1 MDASILRASLLSVPG
16 VVHGFTTRIGGVSQ
30 GAFSSFNLSEKVGDD
45 HQAVESNRLRLASLL
60 KRPWSEVVGINQ
72 VHGDELLVVDGSPE
86 HLPPSRTLAPEEDR
100 RFDGSI
106 TNRQDILLAVRTA
119 DCLPLLLYAP
129 DKGVVAA
136 VHAGWRGSL
145 SGIAAKAV
153 AAMKREYGCS
163 PGHMLACLGPCIGPQ
178 NFEVGEDVFAAFA
191 DRFGGE
197 VALEDS
203 RGLYVDLIRAN
214 QQHLVDAGLLAEHVE
229 SLNLC
234 THHLAAQ
241 FFSHRRDKGKTGRQ
255 MAFIGLAPDPS
266 ARQDVS

>member
-1 MDASILRASLLSVPG
+1 MTASIVRGSLLAVPG
-16 VVHGFTTRIGGVSQ
+16 VIHGFTTRLGGVSQ
-30 GAFSSFNLSEKVGDD
+30 GAFSSFNLSEKVGDE
-45 HQAVESNRLRLASLL
+45 HQAVESNRLSLANLL
-60 KRPWSEVVGINQ
+60 KRPWSDLVGINQ
-72 VHGDELLVVDGSPE
+72 VHGDDVLIVDGPPDE
-86 HLPPSRTLAPEEDR
+86 LPPEAERQ
-100 RFDGSI
+100 FDASI
-106 TNRQDILLAVRTA
+106 TNRRDILLAVRTA

-129 DKGVVAA
+129 DQGAVAA

-163 PGHMLACLGPCIGPQ
+163 PGHMLACLGPCIGPL

-197 VALEDS
+197 VALKDS

-255 MAFIGLAPDPS
+255 MAFIGLAPDSS